1 MFGFGK
7 KKKAQQYWLSPI
19 DSRYWIQA
27 EEILSSAH
35 ILIAGRTGCGKS
47 TMMHSLLWTAL
58 VKTPAKVKFIIL
70 DLKMGMEMKR
80 YKDLPHV
87 LRFART
93 ADEALSALDYAVSL
107 MEERCNAMYN
117 SDDVLWNGADVYVVI
132 DELGFLL
139 QALGNKAL
147 DRIAKISRLGRAAR
161 IHLLMATQSPQRGAL
176 GIPAVVQQNMTCKIG
191 LCCDTAIESRQII
204 GKSGCEFLPK
214 HGQGIVHCEG
224 WHQIAIYMT
233 PDADIKDRIAW
244 WMDKSKCVVD
254 KLPAGVAAN

>member
-1 MFGFGK
+1 MFGFK
-7 KKKAQQYWLSPI
+7 KKAKAQQYWLSPI

-58 VKTPAKVKFIIL
+58 VKTPAKVKFIFI
-70 DLKMGMEMKR
+70 DMKR
-80 YKDLPHV
+80 GIEMQRYAQLPHTIG
-87 LRFART
+87 FAINEE
-93 ADEALSALDYAVSL
+93 EAITALDKAISIMQNRL
-107 MEERCNAMYN
+107 DEMRSKGETMFA
-117 SDDVLWNGADVYVVI
+117 GADVYVVI

-139 QALGNKAL
+139 QSCGQDALKRL
-147 DRIAKISRLGRAAR
+147 TLISQQGRAAR
-161 IHLLMATQSPQRGAL
+161 VHLLMATQNPSKK
-176 GIPAVVQQNMTCKIG
+176 GIPAAIQQNMTCMVG
-191 LCCDTAIESRQII
+191 LSCKSDIESRQII

-214 HGQGIVHCEG
+214 HGEGIMLTDD
-224 WHQIAIYMT
+224 WQRIAIYMT